1 MQIRVQ
7 TDADHIKE
15 EDRGGGGG
23 SYNLAGELDAAAA
36 AEGINLNAAGR
47 EGKRRGKLVHTHLHF
62 LQCCCKS
69 LVGAF
74 LEGACIIAKGMPVTF
89 LRIPY

>member
-47 EGKRRGKLVHTHLHF
+47 KGKEGEISYIRT
-62 LQCCCKS
+62 
-69 LVGAF
+69 
-74 LEGACIIAKGMPVTF
+74 CISCIVVVYPW
-89 LRIPY
+89 